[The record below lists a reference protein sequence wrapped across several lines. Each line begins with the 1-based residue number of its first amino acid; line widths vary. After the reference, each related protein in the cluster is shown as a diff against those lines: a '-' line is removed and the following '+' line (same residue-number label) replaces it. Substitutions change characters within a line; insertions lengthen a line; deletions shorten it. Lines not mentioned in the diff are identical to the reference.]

1 MKGEIVIRGL
11 SDEEIRENSGA
22 DDDYNAGFE
31 VRTACHVHRFERVDI
46 LAAVAKG
53 MHMEPLDVLAAAAVL
68 AAGDD
73 VERPWSPKQKQVHV
87 EFKDLRREG

>member
-53 MHMEPLDVLAAAAVL
+53 MNMTPVDVLAAAAVL

-73 VERPWSPKQKQVHV
+73 VELPWSPKQKRVHID
-87 EFKDLRREG
+87 FRDPRKEG